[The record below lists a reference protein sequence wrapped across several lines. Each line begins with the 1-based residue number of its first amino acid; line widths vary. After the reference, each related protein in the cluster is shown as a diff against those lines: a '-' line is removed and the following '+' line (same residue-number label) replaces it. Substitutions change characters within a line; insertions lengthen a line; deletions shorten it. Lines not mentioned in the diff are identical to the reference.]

1 MHQTVDCSLI
11 DMSIHP
17 TAIVDPRA
25 KLAPSVSVG
34 AYAVIDGDVEI
45 DEGTSIG
52 HHCVVTGHTK
62 IGRDNR
68 IFHFASIGEANQDK
82 KYKGEPTRLV
92 IGDRNTIREYCSLNR
107 GTVQDKGVTTIGDDN
122 WLMAYVH
129 VAHDCV
135 VGNRTTIA
143 NCTQLAGHVEVGDW
157 ATLGGFT
164 GVHQFVKVGAHV
176 MCGVSSVV
184 LMDIPPYVTCGGN
197 PLSAVGINAE
207 GLKRRDFT
215 QEQIATIKRAYKT
228 LYRSGLTLAEARN
241 QLTTEAEAAP
251 ELKLL
256 TDFLAAST
264 RGIVR

>member
-1 MHQTVDCSLI
+1 MYDEAGAV
-11 DMSIHP
+11 MARIHP

-25 KLAPSVSVG
+25 KLGANVRVG
-34 AYAVIDGDVEI
+34 AYTVIDGDVEI
-45 DEGTSIG
+45 GEGTSIG
-52 HHCVVTGHTK
+52 HHAVVTGHTS
-62 IGRDNR
+62 IGRDNK
-68 IFHFASIGEANQDK
+68 IFHFVSIGEANQDK

-107 GTVQDKGVTTIGDDN
+107 GTIQDKGVTTIGNDN

-129 VAHDCV
+129 VAHDCI
-135 VGNRTTIA
+135 VGSHTTIA

-164 GVHQFVKVGAHV
+164 GVHQFVKIGAHV

-197 PLSAVGINAE
+197 PLSPAGINAE
-207 GLKRRDFT
+207 GLKRRGYT
-215 QEQIATIKRAYKT
+215 PEKIANVKRAYKT
-228 LYRSGLTLAEARN
+228 LYRSGLNFSDAKAALANETSPEV
-241 QLTTEAEAAP
+241 QL
-251 ELKLL
+251 LSR
-256 TDFLAAST
+256 FLEAST